1 MQPGEDAVSVQRR
14 IDRLVAIG
22 MALVLF
28 VAGCATGRRNLDQA
42 MQMPRT
48 PQPLPAAVAE
58 PYTLGYP
65 DVVEV
70 TIRGQAD
77 PTNPSVIGVD
87 GRIDLGRRGRAYVEG
102 QTPEQ
107 AVRTV
112 AEQAHVS
119 PDRVRLQIQEYKS
132 RQIYLLGE
140 VASLRRTVPYQGP
153 ETAADMLRRV
163 GGIAPGAQP
172 SEVHVI
178 RSHIQDGKSPE
189 VFHVDLRAIFLKHDE
204 RTNVVLQPF
213 DQVYVGET
221 RRSRLTKCFPAW
233 LQPIYERLLGLK
245 SGEEKGNEQ

>member
-1 MQPGEDAVSVQRR
+1 MQSGEDAVSEQRR
-14 IDRLVAIG
+14 IGRLVAIAT
-22 MALVLF
+22 ALALSVG
-28 VAGCATGRRNLDQA
+28 GCSTSHRNLDQA
-42 MQMPRT
+42 MQTPRA